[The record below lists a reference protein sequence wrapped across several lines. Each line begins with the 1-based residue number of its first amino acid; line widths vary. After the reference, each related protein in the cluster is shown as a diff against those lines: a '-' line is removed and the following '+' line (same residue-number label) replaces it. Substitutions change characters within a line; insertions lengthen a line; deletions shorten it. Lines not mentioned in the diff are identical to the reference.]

1 MSDNYAD
8 DSQTQ
13 IDQLRKKFLMT
24 GAIEWR
30 SLIRDPYH
38 LVFVMPWWLFFCMIT
53 LIYFATN
60 LFFAFLYLLDQNAI
74 ANAQSGSFT
83 DAFAF
88 SVQTLA
94 TIGYGAMFPQTAYA
108 HAVVSIEAL
117 VGFIEVGLLTGLIF
131 SRFAKSTARILFSKH
146 AVVCNYNNVPTL
158 MFRIANR
165 RHNLILE
172 AKLSA
177 YLLIDEVSVE
187 GQKLRRF
194 YDLKLLRDKTPNF
207 ILSWLAMHPI
217 DQSSPLFQRSPQELI
232 DCQATILATVIG
244 LDETVMQEIHAR
256 HSYSINEI
264 LWNYRFVDIFSY
276 LPNGK
281 MQINYRN
288 FHEIEAV

>member
-1 MSDNYAD
+1 
-8 DSQTQ
+8 
-13 IDQLRKKFLMT
+13 MT

-38 LVFVMPWWLFFCMIT
+38 LFFVMPWWLFFCMIT
-53 LIYFATN
+53 LVYLATN
-60 LFFAFLYLLDQNAI
+60 LIFAFLYTLDQNAI
-74 ANAQSGSFT
+74 ANAESGSFAH
-83 DAFAF
+83 AFAF

-94 TIGYGAMFPQTAYA
+94 TIGYGAMFPQTDYA
-108 HAVVSIEAL
+108 HILVSIESL

-131 SRFAKSTARILFSKH
+131 SRFAKSTARILFSRY

-172 AKLSA
+172 ARLSA
-177 YLLIDEVSVE
+177 YLLIEEVSLE

-217 DQSSPLFQRSPQELI
+217 DPSSPLWERSLQELS
-232 DCQATILATVIG
+232 DCQATILVTVIG

-256 HSYSINEI
+256 YSYSINEV
-264 LWNYRFVDIFSY
+264 LWNYRFVDIFNY

-281 MQINYRN
+281 TQINYRK
-288 FHEIEAV
+288 FHEVEAV

>member
-1 MSDNYAD
+1 MSGNYAD
-8 DSQTQ
+8 NSQKPM
-13 IDQLRKKFLMT
+13 DQQRKQLFMT
-24 GAIEWR
+24 GAIDWR

-38 LVFVMPWWLFFCMIT
+38 LFFVMPWWLFFCMIA
-53 LIYFATN
+53 LIYLVTN
-60 LFFAFLYLLDQNAI
+60 LLFALLYTLDQNAI
-74 ANAQSGSFT
+74 ANAQSGSFA

-94 TIGYGAMFPQTAYA
+94 TIGYGAMYPQTAYA
-108 HAVVSIEAL
+108 HAVVTIEAL
-117 VGFIEVGLLTGLIF
+117 VGFVEVGLLTGLIF

-172 AKLSA
+172 ARLSA
-177 YLLIDEVSVE
+177 YLLIEEVSIE

-217 DQSSPLFQRSPQELI
+217 DQSSPLFERSLQELI
-232 DCQATILATVIG
+232 NRQATILVTVIG

-256 HSYSINEI
+256 HSYSVSEI

-281 MQINYRN
+281 AQINYRR
-288 FHEIEAV
+288 FHEVEAV